1 MTPFGDRHSDFA
13 QAALPHLEAVY
24 RAAVA
29 ICGQE
34 PLAQDLTQTAYLK
47 ALQSFATFRPGSNCK
62 AWLLS
67 ILRNCWIDYLRSRA
81 SKKEVNLDDCPPPA
95 DAAATPT
102 SWSNAA
108 DLLENFSD
116 KDVIKALTQL
126 PDEQRLTL
134 YLIDVEQMSYADVA
148 RITDAPVG
156 TVKSRTSYARSALR
170 ARLEEHAR
178 ELGFM
183 KRADRD

>member
-1 MTPFGDRHSDFA
+1 MTASQDRHSDFA

-34 PLAQDLTQTAYLK
+34 ALAGDLTQTTYLK
-47 ALQSFATFRPGSNCK
+47 AMQSFATFRPGTNCK

-81 SKKEVNLDDCPPPA
+81 SKKEANLDDCPPPA
-95 DAAATPT
+95 DTTATPT
-102 SWSNAA
+102 AWSNAA

-116 KDVIKALTQL
+116 KDIIKALTQL

-148 RITDAPVG
+148 KITDAPVG

-170 ARLEEHAR
+170 AKLEEHAR
-178 ELGFM
+178 EMGFP
-183 KRADRD
+183 RRNDQ